1 MTCDGREEL
10 VRKAGLYLQ
19 HLRTVENTE
28 LGESEDFHSQQLAM
42 FEPRGSLVGEK
53 NNAKEES
60 RSILVRYAKIKR

>member
-1 MTCDGREEL
+1 
-10 VRKAGLYLQ
+10 
-19 HLRTVENTE
+19 
-28 LGESEDFHSQQLAM
+28 M